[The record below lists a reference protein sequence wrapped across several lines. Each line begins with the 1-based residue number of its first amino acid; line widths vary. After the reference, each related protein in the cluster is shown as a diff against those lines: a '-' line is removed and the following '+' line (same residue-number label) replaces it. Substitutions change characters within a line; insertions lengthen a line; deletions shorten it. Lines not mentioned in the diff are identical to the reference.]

1 MVLEIIEFTPVAEI
15 RIQTLKEQI
24 GRNIF
29 NSTEQIIQDLYSFP
43 QNFPLSSLWCTLISS
58 ALKSLSMN
66 TVLSPQM
73 SSYKCLISTS
83 LNNLIN
89 EEVTFLFLLHQ
100 FSSPC
105 PVTGEHNIW
114 MMILKFAFFSNWKI
128 DAHNDSV
135 KDF

>member
-1 MVLEIIEFTPVAEI
+1 MVLEIIEFKPVAEI

-24 GRNIF
+24 GRNSF
-29 NSTEQIIQDLYSFP
+29 NITEQIIQDIYSFS

-66 TVLSPQM
+66 TALSPQM

-89 EEVTFLFLLHQ
+89 EDITFLFLLPQ

-105 PVTGEHNIW
+105 PVTGEHNNW
-114 MMILKFAFFSNWKI
+114 MMILKFDFFFQLKNRCTQR
-128 DAHNDSV
+128 
-135 KDF
+135 